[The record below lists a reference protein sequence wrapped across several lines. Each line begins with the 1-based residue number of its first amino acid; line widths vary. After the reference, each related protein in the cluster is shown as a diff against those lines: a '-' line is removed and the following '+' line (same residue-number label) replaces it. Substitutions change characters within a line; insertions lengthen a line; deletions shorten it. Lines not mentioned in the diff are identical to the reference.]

1 VRDRIHAVRQVC
13 PLMPYVS
20 LNRDG
25 SILRFAYTA
34 AHAEFG
40 EDEYAFCRQFVI
52 QSALSLAELDYD
64 LDIRQ
69 RNSELGRDP
78 FPGDHPGQDPGVPA
92 AMTTGVNQPRRVRML
107 GDLYHGRVPA
117 PPASTTARLRR
128 HDQRDRGRGQRGGPP
143 Y

>member
-69 RNSELGRDP
+69 RNSELGEAGSWTQLFPQRRDQ
-78 FPGDHPGQDPGVPA
+78 GAQGEHVSRG
-92 AMTTGVNQPRRVRML
+92 TGV
-107 GDLYHGRVPA
+107 DA
-117 PPASTTARLRR
+117 
-128 HDQRDRGRGQRGGPP
+128 
-143 Y
+143 